1 MINWKRGGR
10 GRVKGKGEGEGEGRG
25 KVRGKT
31 CKQLDINHLARF
43 LDVINGVISIKY
55 YLKCPAQS
63 T

>member
-1 MINWKRGGR
+1 M
-10 GRVKGKGEGEGEGRG
+10 KGKGEGEGEGRG